1 MVYKFKDIESDIYKD
16 TSVLFL
22 CSQYNIFNRI
32 VSDKVKE
39 ITRGEIK
46 VVDSSLLEEFGVS
59 DGQDVS
65 SNILDF
71 DEYMEAVRVPPVSG
85 RWYCNVDYKLL
96 SKKQRDRLDIY
107 YKNASINGVLVVVL
121 TDYRDYKRYLKDK
134 LISSKSDVNIMQ
146 LNYPNKQV
154 LKGIVK
160 GLYKERGLLVDD
172 KGIELFIM
180 RLSSSYDDYI
190 EVIDKVEVGIK
201 GGGNNKDRLIN
212 VTYDMMLEQLKGI
225 ENYVIDDFI
234 KQLTVPMEGE
244 KIRVTRRIYKM
255 EGALLREYGAKGLI
269 KKLKYKIDDIIEM
282 RLVINRG
289 IVPIRVKYSVLEARD
304 RLDDGNRLNK
314 LTDLS
319 FRRVADVASRTSLQ
333 DWLYIKLLLN
343 IVGNRSSE
351 IECERVIHT
360 VVNRSVYSKERLL
373 NDLGVG
379 DIIKEGLYEV
389 NRYGYSL

>member
-32 VSDKVKE
+32 VSDRVKE

-304 RLDDGNRLNK
+304 RLDENSRLNK